1 MKVRIALKEPSKKK
15 PATATERKR
24 KSREKKL
31 KALSAE
37 ELVELRRNE
46 SQRIGHNT
54 GFLFK
59 F

>member
-46 SQRIGHNT
+46 SQRIGSQYW
-54 GFLFK
+54 LFI
-59 F
+59 